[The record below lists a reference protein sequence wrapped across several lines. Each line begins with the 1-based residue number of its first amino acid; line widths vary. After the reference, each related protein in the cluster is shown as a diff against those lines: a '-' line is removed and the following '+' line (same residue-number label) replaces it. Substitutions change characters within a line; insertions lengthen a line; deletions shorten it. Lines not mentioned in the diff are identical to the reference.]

1 MARQKAFDETA
12 LLERAMELFWEQGYE
27 ATSVRDLT
35 DHLQLSSSSLYN
47 TYGGKR
53 DLYLMALA
61 AYRRVEYE
69 QMQAQLAAA
78 PAARETI
85 ERLFADLAAGLLAD
99 GSRRGSFTL
108 NAAVELGARDR
119 AVARQLQE
127 HFADVT
133 RLLADFL
140 AAAQTRGEIGSQHA
154 PRELATFL
162 LLNLYSLAAL
172 VKVDASREQMEG
184 FIDVALSVLD
194 K

>member
-27 ATSVRDLT
+27 ATSVRDLNER
-35 DHLQLSSSSLYN
+35 LALSSSSLYN

-53 DLYLMALA
+53 DLYLAALA

-69 QMQAQLAAA
+69 QVRDQLAAA
-78 PAARETI
+78 PAAREAI
-85 ERLFADLAAGLLAD
+85 GRLFADLADALLAD

-133 RLLADFL
+133 RLLAEFL
-140 AAAQTRGEIGSQHA
+140 ATAQARGEIGSRHA
-154 PRELATFL
+154 PRELASFL

-172 VKVDASREQMEG
+172 VKVDASREQMEL
-184 FIDVALSVLD
+184 FINVALSVLD
-194 K
+194 

>member
-12 LLERAMELFWEQGYE
+12 LLERAMELFWELGYE
-27 ATSVRDLT
+27 ATSVRDLNER
-35 DHLQLSSSSLYN
+35 LELSSSSLYN

-53 DLYLMALA
+53 DLYLAALA

-69 QMQAQLAAA
+69 QVRNQLAEA
-78 PAARETI
+78 PVAREAI
-85 ERLFADLAAGLLAD
+85 ARLFAELADSLLAD

-133 RLLADFL
+133 RLLADYL
-140 AAAQTRGEIGSQHA
+140 AAAQARGEIIGRRHA
-154 PRELATFL
+154 PRELASFL

-172 VKVDASREQMEG
+172 VKVDASREQMEL
-184 FIDVALSVLD
+184 FINVALSVLD
-194 K
+194 